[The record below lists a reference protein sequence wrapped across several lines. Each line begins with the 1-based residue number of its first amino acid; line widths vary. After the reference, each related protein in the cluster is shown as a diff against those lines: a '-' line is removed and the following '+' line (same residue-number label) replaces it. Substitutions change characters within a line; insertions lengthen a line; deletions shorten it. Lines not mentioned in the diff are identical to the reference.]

1 MMQSQQ
7 IKPLFNLQI
16 IFSLSLITAKYQYKM
31 IQIEAYF
38 NNIQETLLKE
48 LDTAKR
54 SIYVA
59 VAWFTDTHLFEKL
72 INKLNEGVE
81 VSVVIV
87 KDDINDNG
95 QNDFERITQ
104 NGGQF
109 SAIEDTLM
117 HNKFCVIDERIVVT
131 GSYNWTYEAA
141 TKNLENITVTY
152 NDYDLA
158 LKFIQQFRHITG
170 QQSQKQIDNNRI
182 VKRLNVVKNLI
193 LLEDDEFLGA
203 QMSKLK
209 AEVDITIITEI
220 AAAIQQRHFSD
231 AVDLIE
237 TFITQNSRVTVYEDP
252 KIAALRLEIKDLE
265 NRILAID
272 NTIAEKEKILRDY
285 TLQFNEYLG
294 ALIEEI
300 YRLKKEYASRN
311 RYKQKSQHSESE
323 YQQAKQE
330 YEEYTQQREQ
340 LSTEE
345 THKLTEAEQRQLK
358 KLYKQAALHCHPDR
372 ATEDKQAEAEETFK
386 ALQDAYQRQDLAEV
400 ERIFNNVKNGIF
412 IKADTTDQTLEQLQ
426 QQVTM
431 LRQKLQRKT
440 EQLQTIENN
449 ESYQTAINTADWTAY
464 FEILKTDLTDEK
476 AFWEAKLTD

>member
-1 MMQSQQ
+1 
-7 IKPLFNLQI
+7 
-16 IFSLSLITAKYQYKM
+16 M
-31 IQIEAYF
+31 IQVEAYF
-38 NNIQETLLKE
+38 NDIQATLLKE

-72 INKLNEGVE
+72 IAKLNEGVE
-81 VSVVIV
+81 VAVVIV
-87 KDDINDNG
+87 KDDINDKG
-95 QNDFERITQ
+95 WNDFERISQ

-109 SAIEDTLM
+109 FAIEDTLM

-131 GSYNWTYEAA
+131 GSYNWTYKAA

-193 LLEDDEFLGA
+193 LLEDDEFLGS
-203 QMSKLK
+203 QMAKLK
-209 AEVDITIITEI
+209 AESEITIVTEI
-220 AAAIQQRHFSD
+220 AAAIKQRHFSD

-237 TFITQNSRVTVYEDP
+237 TFITKNSRVTVYENP

-265 NRILAID
+265 NRILGID

-300 YRLKKEYASRN
+300 YRLKKDYAYRN
-311 RYKQKSQHSESE
+311 RYKQESQYSESE

-340 LSTEE
+340 LSAEE
-345 THKLTEAEQRQLK
+345 THELTETEQKQLK
-358 KLYKQAALHCHPDR
+358 KLYKQTALHCHPDR
-372 ATEDKQAEAEETFK
+372 ATKNREQQAEATFK
-386 ALQDAYQRQDLAEV
+386 VLQDAFQRQDLNAVQE
-400 ERIFNNVKNGIF
+400 IYNNVKNGIF
-412 IKADTTDQTLEQLQ
+412 TKVDTTDSTLEQLQ
-426 QQVTM
+426 QQVTT
-431 LRQKLQRKT
+431 LRQKLRRKT
-440 EQLQTIENN
+440 EQLQTIDTND
-449 ESYQTAINTADWTAY
+449 SYQTAINTADWTAY
-464 FEILKTDLTDEK
+464 FETLKTDLTDEK
-476 AFWEAKLTD
+476 ARWTAKLTD

>member
-1 MMQSQQ
+1 
-7 IKPLFNLQI
+7 
-16 IFSLSLITAKYQYKM
+16 M

-38 NNIQETLLKE
+38 NNIQATLLKE

-87 KDDINDNG
+87 KDDINNKG
-95 QNDFERITQ
+95 WNDFERITQ

-131 GSYNWTYEAA
+131 GSYNWTYNAA

-193 LLEDDEFLGA
+193 LLEDDEFLGS
-203 QMSKLK
+203 QMAKLK
-209 AEVDITIITEI
+209 AESEITIITEI

-237 TFITQNSRVTVYEDP
+237 NFITQNSRVTVYENP

-300 YRLKKEYASRN
+300 YRLKKEYAYRN
-311 RYKQKSQHSESE
+311 RYKQESQYSESE

-345 THKLTEAEQRQLK
+345 THELTKAEQKQLK
-358 KLYKQAALHCHPDR
+358 KLYKQ

-386 ALQDAYQRQDLAEV
+386 ALQDAFQRQDLKAVQE
-400 ERIFNNVKNGIF
+400 IFNNVKNGIF

-426 QQVTM
+426 QQVTL

-449 ESYQTAINTADWTAY
+449 DSYQTAINTADWTAY